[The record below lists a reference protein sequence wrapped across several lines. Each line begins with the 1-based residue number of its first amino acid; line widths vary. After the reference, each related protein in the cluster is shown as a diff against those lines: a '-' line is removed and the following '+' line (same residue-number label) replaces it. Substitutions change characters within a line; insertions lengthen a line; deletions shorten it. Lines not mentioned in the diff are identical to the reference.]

1 MWWVLN
7 LSRDWWGS
15 WWMPGSNPDWDVFFT
30 CFFTKYSQT
39 VISNAILLR
48 SKLYI
53 SCWGVQQTVDMQVC
67 MYKQHWTASC
77 ISVSMNDT
85 TCNAVG
91 LICVSKIVISHNCH
105 NQICSKA
112 SGITDLPNQQV
123 FHNDRLFQL
132 IVWWSW
138 NQGASHRGLQKW
150 APVNLQCGA
159 L

>member
-1 MWWVLN
+1 MSLKPQQRLMRLLMNGRVQPWLGW
-7 LSRDWWGS
+7 
-15 WWMPGSNPDWDVFFT
+15 FFYMV
-30 CFFTKYSQT
+30 FTKYSQT

-48 SKLYI
+48 SKLYIYI

>member
-1 MWWVLN
+1 MSLKPQQRLMRLLMNARVQPWL
-7 LSRDWWGS
+7 GC
-15 WWMPGSNPDWDVFFT
+15 FFT

-159 L
+159 P